1 LLYKLII
8 LFLGIVK
15 NKNLVMKI
23 TKNELISILSK
34 QEKGTFVNLVTEIIV
49 RMNKKRNPY
58 YGKVIKRSKCN
69 YLLGVEYESRV
80 RTNEEK
86 EGLNPDFKTEKNK
99 VGQHVSK
106 CVLFNEKTR
115 LHYVTVERFDE
126 IKPNVEYL
134 FEGNS
139 IDKVLFNDFIIKYKE
154 SKKQEQNKKVHVI
167 SFTIDN
173 VKELT
178 LNKIKY
184 EVE

>member
-1 LLYKLII
+1 
-8 LFLGIVK
+8 
-15 NKNLVMKI
+15 MKI
-23 TKNELISILSK
+23 TKNELIVILSN
-34 QEKGTFVNLVTEIIV
+34 QEKGTFVNLVTETKV
-49 RMNKKRNPY
+49 RMNKKGNPY

-69 YLLGVEYESRV
+69 YLLGMEYESRV

-86 EGLNPDFKTEKNK
+86 EGLDPDFKTEKNK

-106 CVLFNEKTR
+106 CVLFNEKTG
-115 LHYVTVERFDE
+115 LHYVMVERFDE
-126 IKPNVEYL
+126 IKPNVQYL
-134 FEGNS
+134 FEDNS
-139 IDKVLFNDFIIKYKE
+139 IDKVLFNDFMIKYQE
-154 SKKQEQNKKVHVI
+154 SQKQEQERKVHVL